1 MFANLKRVGHGQYI
15 SEAPVGHD
23 RYVVTST
30 APMPT
35 AAHELW
41 AALVDELRERSV
53 GSLVQITTSIQGMD
67 DAITA
72 LQGILIYR
80 YFDNGF
86 DLMTPVMKILRL
98 PGRIQVEF
106 DARIIDALRGDA
118 SHG

>member
-1 MFANLKRVGHGQYI
+1 
-15 SEAPVGHD
+15 
-23 RYVVTST
+23 
-30 APMPT
+30 
-35 AAHELW
+35 
-41 AALVDELRERSV
+41 
-53 GSLVQITTSIQGMD
+53 MD